1 MSLERRRQQ
10 SQVAESRIF
19 DAVVIGGGI
28 NGASIYHELARSGF
42 RVLLIDKGDFAGATS
57 QASAMMIWGGLL
69 HLRHLQLA
77 TVRRLCRSRDYL
89 IRHLSE
95 QVQPQTYRYLLR
107 RDAGRK
113 LWQARVALMT
123 YWLFGPGRHRPH
135 LQRDFSEQ
143 AFLDGSK
150 FKTCIEYEEG
160 VVEASDARFV
170 LNWILAYQT
179 DEQLA
184 LNYCALN
191 GGGFDVSANLWRLEV
206 TDQIL
211 QREMIVST
219 RVAINAAGTWTD
231 DLNHRFQ
238 INTPYQHVFGKGV
251 FISYPRDERHTL
263 PLMIETRDYQGCMS
277 LTPWGPVSMW
287 GPTETRVKNLE
298 EGFQPEATDVRY
310 LLTEIN
316 NHLAAPLA
324 PADIISIRCGVRPL
338 AIRRSLSDAPNT
350 FKLSRRYIIHAD
362 KQRPWLSIY
371 GGKLTSCVQLARAV
385 RFHLTKRTRERHNP
399 RGKFAANSHPNLMPG
414 ASERELRSCHGV
426 APRTRD
432 VELITFPGLVEP
444 VPSARWCAA
453 QEMCWSLDDYLRR
466 RTNISQW
473 ISRGGLGGRDENL
486 AHLHALASAF
496 HPCEEEARSAVS
508 DYQQKINREFDQ
520 LLAQSL

>member
-1 MSLERRRQQ
+1 MSLDRRRQQ
-10 SQVAESRIF
+10 TQVAGSALF

-28 NGASIYHELARSGF
+28 NGASIYHELARAGF

-69 HLRHLQLA
+69 HFRHLQLA

-89 IRHLSE
+89 IRHLGE
-95 QVQPQTYRYLLR
+95 QVQPQTYRYLPR
-107 RDAGRK
+107 RDAGRN
-113 LWQARVALMT
+113 LWLARAALMS
-123 YWLFGPGRHRPH
+123 YWLFGIRRQRPH
-135 LQRDFSEQ
+135 LRRDFSEQ
-143 AFLDGSK
+143 AFLDRSK
-150 FKTCIEYEEG
+150 FKACIEYEEG
-160 VVEASDARFV
+160 VVDVSDARFV

-191 GGGFDVSANLWRLEV
+191 GGSFDAAAHVWRLEV

-211 QREMIVST
+211 QQQMIVSA
-219 RVAINAAGTWTD
+219 RFVINAAGTWTD
-231 DLNHRFQ
+231 DLNQRFQ
-238 INTPYQHVFGKGV
+238 ISTPYKHAFGKGV
-251 FISYPRDERHTL
+251 FISYRRDEQHTL

-287 GPTETRVKNLE
+287 GPTETRVMNLE
-298 EGFQPEATDVRY
+298 EGFRPEAADVRY

-316 NHLAAPLA
+316 SHLAAPLA

-338 AIRRSLSDAPNT
+338 VFRRSLSDDTNT
-350 FKLSRRYIIHAD
+350 FKLSRRYIVHAD
-362 KQRPWLSIY
+362 KHRPWLSIY

-385 RFHLTKRTRERHNP
+385 RLHLSKRIRERRSSRGNP
-399 RGKFAANSHPNLMPG
+399 AANSAPNLMFGPT
-414 ASERELRSCHGV
+414 ERELRARDSV
-426 APRTRD
+426 APLTRE
-432 VELITFPGLVEP
+432 VELSAFPGLSEP

-453 QEMCWSLDDYLRR
+453 YEMCWSLEDYLRR

-473 ISRGGLGGRDENL
+473 IPRGGLGRRDENL
-486 AHLHALASAF
+486 AHLHTLAAAF
-496 HPCEEEARSAVS
+496 HPHAEQARSAVN

-520 LLAQSL
+520 LLAQCL